1 MPKVLK
7 TRTGRI
13 LHLPTPE
20 EDAEITAAALADADN
35 PPLTEA
41 DFVSVNRGP
50 GRPRGSTKRMVT
62 LRIDADVLA
71 TYRASGAGWQT
82 RINVVL
88 REALQPGTRHVLHG
102 TFEVGRGY
110 YQQREEAEAG
120 GQSAATDPTFVGHS
134 LLPRGGSP
142 AREQAARAG
151 FLRRTHT
158 KKRVPRKCKEA

>member
-20 EDAEITAAALADADN
+20 EGAEITAAALADADN

-71 TYRASGAGWQT
+71 TYRAGGAGWQT

-102 TFEVGRGY
+102 AFEAGRGY
-110 YQQREEAEAG
+110 YQQPEAAAPEDP
-120 GQSAATDPTFVGHS
+120 SATSDPAFVGYS
-134 LLPRGGSP
+134 LLPRGGGQAGKP
-142 AREQAARAG
+142 AARAG

-158 KKRVPRKCKEA
+158 KKRAPRKSKDV

>member
-62 LRIDADVLA
+62 LRIDSDVLA

-88 REALQPGTRHVLHG
+88 REALQPGTHRVLHG
-102 TFEVGRGY
+102 TFEVRQGY
-110 YQQREEAEAG
+110 YQQREEAPPEDPSATSDPAFVGYSLLQRGG
-120 GQSAATDPTFVGHS
+120 GQAGKP
-134 LLPRGGSP
+134 
-142 AREQAARAG
+142 AARAG
-151 FLRRTHT
+151 FLRRTDT
-158 KKRVPRKCKEA
+158 KKRVPRKSKDA